1 MTDHASLVPPPNSLV
16 IGDQDLLV
24 FIDETGHEDI
34 TNSARLFGV
43 GGIIVY
49 GAAYAQAVEQPW
61 KAIRTQLALLPDQPL
76 HAASDFKLYNSAL
89 PQLANFFE
97 QGAFVRHVSIVTPR
111 TTSNFNPF
119 ITATCAGL
127 VRNVGR
133 ALVSALKTVVVS
145 RVVYILEHSERLH
158 TEYAKLVG
166 PTGPTL
172 IGADGR
178 RHVFPQFWGALRKS
192 SCTPGLEV
200 ADFVLHAAQAQ
211 VRAKAENPQAKDRK
225 DFHAVFRSVPSHF
238 VEYMEINNAQSTPG
252 EGPPGVWRIGLQ

>member
-1 MTDHASLVPPPNSLV
+1 MTSSDNRTPPPNSL
-16 IGDQDLLV
+16 ITEDQDLLV

-34 TNSARLFGV
+34 ANSAKLFGV

-49 GAAYAQAVEQPW
+49 GAAYLAAIERPW
-61 KAIRTQLALLPDQPL
+61 QEIRTQLSLPPDQPL
-76 HAASDFKLYNSAL
+76 HAASDFELYKSAL
-89 PQLANFFE
+89 PQIANFFN
-97 QGAFVRHVSIVTPR
+97 QGAFVRHVSIVTPQ

-119 ITATCAGL
+119 ITATCCGL

-133 ALVSALKTVVVS
+133 ALVSALRTVSVS

-158 TEYAKLVG
+158 AEYAKLVG

-178 RHVFPQFWGALRKS
+178 RHIFPQVWCALRKS

-211 VRAKAENPQAKDRK
+211 VRARAKSPQAKERK
-225 DFHAVFRSVPSHF
+225 DFHAVFRSVPDDF
-238 VEYMEINNAQSTPG
+238 VEYMEINDATAT
-252 EGPPGVWRIGLQ
+252 EGDGLPGVWRIGLL